1 MWIVRVALDRPYTF
15 FVMAIAMLLFGV
27 MAGLSIP
34 TDIFPNINIPVV
46 AVVWTYSGMLPADM
60 SGRVVYYFERELTT
74 QVNDV
79 KTIDS
84 QSMIG
89 YGVIKIYF
97 QSSVNINAAIAQ
109 TTAAA
114 QTILKLLPAGMTP
127 PYVLE
132 YSAGTV
138 PVVQVA
144 MSGKDTGQVALFDL
158 AENFVRPQLASVA
171 GAAVPSPYGGLY
183 RSIMADLNIDAMQT
197 YNVSPQ
203 DVVRAL
209 EDQNLVIPAG
219 TEKIGQFENY
229 VEVNGSPVEIR
240 KLNDMPVK
248 RANGT
253 VIYLR
258 DVAYVH
264 NGAPPQ
270 TNLVRMNGEKAALIP
285 VFKIGTASTLAITG
299 GISAKIPKLKEQM
312 PKGLDIRKVGDQASF
327 VRGAIEGVVR
337 EGTIA
342 AVLTALM
349 ILLFLG
355 SWRSTLIIAVSIPL
369 AVLTAVVAL
378 WGIGESL
385 NVMTSGGLAL
395 AVGMLVDDATVTIEN
410 INVHLEQGL
419 KIRDAILKGA
429 AQIAIPALVSV
440 LSISIVFVPM
450 FALSGVS
457 HYLFMPMAEAVIFA
471 LLASYLLSRTLVP
484 TMAMYLL
491 RVQEKEGAKGEG
503 DEGGAGPDGEH
514 TDGDEDEDGE
524 DSQARAAPGRVRRG
538 LSRAGGAVAAWY
550 RASYL
555 HRGLEAVYRW
565 LGRFQKGFEDR
576 FNRLGARYKGLLAAA
591 LDHPALFL
599 GGFVFVIVA
608 SLFLE
613 PLLGRDF
620 FPHVYGD
627 EIMLHVRAHTGTR
640 IEQTARLCDEVE
652 ATIRKVVGSKDVQTI
667 VDNIDLPYSGINLAY
682 TNTGTI
688 GPQDAD
694 ITVALAPGHGSTEGY
709 IRKLRA
715 RLPGEFP
722 GTTFSFL
729 PADITS
735 QVLNFGLPSPI
746 DVQVSGTETGPLH
759 KYAIE
764 ILHRIER
771 VPGVTDARIQ
781 QRFDYPQINIDVD
794 RTLAKQVGVDER
806 NVSESMMSMLS
817 GSFQVKPNFW
827 LEVKTGVEYPL
838 EAMAPQYRIDSMP
851 DLYNV
856 PITGT
861 DGQPKQI
868 LGALGSIS
876 RGPADGV
883 VSHYNVQPVVDIYAS
898 YDGRDLGSIDDDI
911 QRILRDTQKHLPK
924 GADVA
929 VRGQVSTMREA
940 YGTLFPGIA
949 GAVALVYLL
958 VVVNFQSWLDPFVI
972 VTGLPAALAGI
983 VWALFVTFTPIS
995 VPALTGTIMCMG
1007 IATANSV
1014 LVISFA
1020 REQLAGGARARDA
1033 ALEAGETRLRPVIMT
1048 ATAMIIGMLPMSLGL
1063 GEGGAQNAPLGRA
1076 VIGGL
1081 SFATISTLFFVP
1093 VVFSLMHR
1101 NDRVRK
1107 RRGGQRRQGDRGN
1120 DRGDGGKGADDEG
1133 KRDR

>member
-15 FVMAIAMLLFGV
+15 FVMAIAMLLFGA

-97 QSSVNINAAIAQ
+97 QSGVNINAAIAQ

-144 MSGKDTGQVALFDL
+144 MSGQQLGQVKLFDL

-183 RSIMADLNIDAMQT
+183 RSIMADLDVNAMQT

-203 DVVRAL
+203 DIVRAL

-229 VEVNGSPVEIR
+229 VEVNGSPVEIG
-240 KLNDMPVK
+240 KLNDLPVK

-285 VFKIGTASTLAITG
+285 VYKIGTASTLAITG
-299 GISAKIPKLKEQM
+299 GISAKIPKLESQM

-342 AVLTALM
+342 AILTALM

-355 SWRSTLIIAVSIPL
+355 SWRSTVIIAVSIPL

-378 WGIGESL
+378 WGVGESL

-410 INVHLEQGL
+410 INLHLDQGL
-419 KIRDAILKGA
+419 KIYDAIMEGA
-429 AQIAIPALVSV
+429 RQIAIPALVSV
-440 LSISIVFVPM
+440 LAISIVFVPM

-471 LLASYLLSRTLVP
+471 LFASYLLSRTLVP

-491 RVQEKEGAKGEG
+491 RVQEKKRDHD
-503 DEGGAGPDGEH
+503 DEPSDGEEE
-514 TDGDEDEDGE
+514 GEEDGE
-524 DSQARAAPGRVRRG
+524 EDDASPPPAPGRAHRA
-538 LSRAGGAVAAWY
+538 LARAGGRIAAWY
-550 RASYL
+550 RASHL
-555 HRGLEAVYRW
+555 RRGLGLVHDR
-565 LGRFQKGFEDR
+565 LSRFQQGFEER
-576 FNRLGARYKGLLAAA
+576 FKRLGARYRAVLAWA
-591 LDHPALFL
+591 LDRPALFL
-599 GGFVFVIVA
+599 GGFSLVVVA

-613 PLLGRDF
+613 PVLGRDF

-640 IEQTARLCDEVE
+640 IEQTARLCDEIE
-652 ATIRKVVGSKDVQTI
+652 DAIRSVITSRDVQTI
-667 VDNIDLPYSGINLAY
+667 VDNIDLPYSGINMAY
-682 TNTGTI
+682 SNTGTI

-694 ITVALAPGHGSTEGY
+694 ITVTLGPNHGSTLRY
-709 IRKLRA
+709 IRQLRA
-715 RLPGEFP
+715 RLPRQFP

-746 DVQVSGTETGPLH
+746 DVQVSGSDTGALH
-759 KYAIE
+759 KYAVE
-764 ILHRIER
+764 ILHRIAH
-771 VPGVTDARIQ
+771 VAGVTDARIQ

-794 RTLAKQVGVDER
+794 RTLAKQVGLDER

-856 PITGT
+856 PITAADGT
-861 DGQPKQI
+861 ARQI

-898 YDGRDLGSIDDDI
+898 YDGRDLGAIDDDI
-911 QRILRDTQKHLPK
+911 ARILRDTHGRLPH

-929 VRGQVSTMREA
+929 VRGQVATMKEA
-940 YGTLFPGIA
+940 YGTLFPGIL
-949 GAVALVYLL
+949 GAIALVYLL
-958 VVVNFQSWLDPFVI
+958 VVVNFQSWLDPFII

-1020 REQLAGGARARDA
+1020 RERLADGAKARDA
-1033 ALEAGETRLRPVIMT
+1033 ALAAGETRLRPVIMT

-1101 NDRVRK
+1101 NERRRRR
-1107 RRGGQRRQGDRGN
+1107 RRGGAGGDKEN
-1120 DRGDGGKGADDEG
+1120 GGKGADHDHGQE
-1133 KRDR
+1133 R

>member
-27 MAGLSIP
+27 MASLSIP
-34 TDIFPNINIPVV
+34 TDIFPKIDIPVV

-84 QSMIG
+84 QSVIG
-89 YGVIKIYF
+89 YGIIRIYF
-97 QSSVNINAAIAQ
+97 QSGVNINAAIAQ

-132 YSAGTV
+132 FSAGTV
-138 PVVQVA
+138 PVIQVA
-144 MSGKDTGQVALFDL
+144 MSGQGLGQVKLFDL

-229 VEVNGSPVEIR
+229 VEVNGSPVEIGR
-240 KLNDMPVK
+240 LNDMPVK

-299 GISAKIPKLKEQM
+299 GISDKIPKLKSQM

-369 AVLTAVVAL
+369 AVLTAVLAL

-410 INVHLEQGL
+410 INLHLDEGR
-419 KIRDAILKGA
+419 KIYDAIMEGA
-429 AQIAIPALVSV
+429 RQIAIPALVSV

-450 FALSGVS
+450 LALSGVS

-471 LLASYLLSRTLVP
+471 LFASYLLSRTLVP
-484 TMAMYLL
+484 TLALYLL
-491 RVQEKEGAKGEG
+491 HVQEKKDTKGS
-503 DEGGAGPDGEH
+503 
-514 TDGDEDEDGE
+514 GDEDDDDDAEDAHG
-524 DSQARAAPGRVRRG
+524 DATPLPAPGRVRRG
-538 LSRAGGAVAAWY
+538 LSSVGSRIAAWY
-550 RASYL
+550 RASYPRRGL
-555 HRGLEAVYRW
+555 ATVHRG
-565 LGRFQKGFEDR
+565 LGRFQKGFEER
-576 FNRLGARYKGLLAAA
+576 FKRLGERYKRLLAAA
-591 LDHPALFL
+591 LDHPAIFL
-599 GGFVFVIVA
+599 GGFAFVIVA

-640 IEQTARLCDEVE
+640 IEQTARLCDGIEDS
-652 ATIRKVVGSKDVQTI
+652 IRKVIGRKYVQTI
-667 VDNIDLPYSGINLAY
+667 VDNLDLPYSGIDMAY

-694 ITVALAPGHGSTEGY
+694 ITVTLGAGHGSTLGY
-709 IRKLRA
+709 IRQLRD
-715 RLPGEFP
+715 RLPRQFP

-746 DVQVSGTETGPLH
+746 DVQVSGTSTGPLH
-759 KYAIE
+759 RYAVE

-794 RTLAKQVGVDER
+794 RTLAKQVGLNER

-856 PITGT
+856 PITGA
-861 DGQPKQI
+861 DGKAKQI
-868 LGALGSIS
+868 LGALGSIT
-876 RGPADGV
+876 RGPADGL

-898 YDGRDLGSIDDDI
+898 YDGRDLGAIDDDI
-911 QRILRDTQKHLPK
+911 QRILRDTHTQLPQ

-929 VRGQVSTMREA
+929 VRGQVATMREA
-940 YGTLFPGIA
+940 YGTLFPGIV

-1020 REQLAGGARARDA
+1020 RERLADGVKARDA
-1033 ALEAGETRLRPVIMT
+1033 ALESGETRLRPVIMT

-1063 GEGGAQNAPLGRA
+1063 GDGGAQNAPLGRA

-1093 VVFSLMHR
+1093 VVFSLVHR
-1101 NDRVRK
+1101 NDRVHK
-1107 RRGGQRRQGDRGN
+1107 RRGGQGRRQGDKGN
-1120 DRGDGGKGADDEG
+1120 DRDDGGKGAGDGG
-1133 KRDR
+1133 KQDR